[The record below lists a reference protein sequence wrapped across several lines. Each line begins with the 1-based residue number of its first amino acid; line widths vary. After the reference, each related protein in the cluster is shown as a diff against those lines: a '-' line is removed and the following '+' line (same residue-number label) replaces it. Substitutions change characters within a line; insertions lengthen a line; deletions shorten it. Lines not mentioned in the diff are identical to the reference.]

1 MSETPASQ
9 RPKQA
14 RSLKTE
20 QALLDA
26 LETLLARKSF
36 ADITVSELS
45 REAGLTTGAIYRRF
59 KDKEDVL
66 RAAFQRFYESSKVRT
81 LTNEDDYPAS
91 MTDRQVLEKYVS
103 DLMHFTLDHIDLMRA
118 ANQLNDQR
126 SFQLMTQARALSADW
141 LANRL
146 KSSSLSHEELS
157 IRTRFVLRVATATF
171 RDTFLAG
178 TGAVSETAQYEAEH
192 RDELGQLTENLVG
205 MAAGYLALE

>member
-1 MSETPASQ
+1 MSATPTSQ

-26 LETLLARKSF
+26 LETLLGRKSF

-91 MTDRQVLEKYVS
+91 LTDRQVLEKYLS

-141 LANRL
+141 LATRL
-146 KSSSLSHEELS
+146 NSSNLAHEELS
-157 IRTRFVLRVATATF
+157 ARTRFVLRVATATF

-178 TGAVSETAQYEAEH
+178 MGAVSETAQYEAEH
-192 RDELGQLTENLVG
+192 QDELEQLSENLVEL
-205 MAAGYLALE
+205 AVGYLALE